1 MSTPPLA
8 SLLSNLA
15 DDLRDVNVLWQ
26 IGAVVCCFFLAWLA
40 HRFLRRMIP
49 PSVPIKLGVE
59 SFSRVLLPT
68 LVLLFLLVAKAILGK
83 WQHTHLLSLL
93 FPVVGSFALIRFGFY
108 VVRHTFS
115 RDGKIGDF
123 LAIFEKLFAGLV
135 MLGVALYFTGL
146 WQELFSFLDDTVI
159 SIGRNKISLLEILQA
174 IASVIVTLIVAMW
187 ASAALEARLMR
198 LPSMH
203 SSLKVVFSRLGRAA
217 LIVVAILV
225 SLSMVGIDLTVLSVF
240 GGALGVGLGLGLQ
253 KITSSYLSGFII
265 LLDGSM
271 SIGDM
276 ISVDKFNG
284 EVTDIKTR
292 YTVLKGMDG
301 GESIIPN
308 EMLVSNPVQNYSLTD
323 RSVVMTTDL
332 TVAYKTDLEA
342 LLPLLVEATASV
354 ARVSQDP
361 APSAYLMKFGADGL
375 DLRVCFWIADPENGR
390 TNVLSEVN
398 RAIWKT
404 LQLHAIELPYPQRVI
419 TVNDTSGKVTDL
431 SLGKKG
437 KILGEIY

>member
-49 PSVPIKLGVE
+49 PSGPIKLGVE

-361 APSAYLMKFGADGL
+361 GPSAYLMKFGADGL
-375 DLRVCFWIADPENGR
+375 DLRVGFWIADPENGR

-419 TVNDTSGKVTDL
+419 TVNDTSGKVTDF

>member
-49 PSVPIKLGVE
+49 PSGPIKLGVE

-83 WQHTHLLSLL
+83 WQHTNLLSLL

-342 LLPLLVEATASV
+342 LLPQLVEATASV

-361 APSAYLMKFGADGL
+361 GPSAYLMKFGADGL
-375 DLRVCFWIADPENGR
+375 DLRVGFWIADPENGR

-419 TVNDTSGKVTDL
+419 TVNDTSGKVTDF